1 MKRFLILLIAM
12 AIAVPF
18 GFAAGYLG
26 RLAHLPSS
34 LESALVFLSSA
45 VMTLVVIIYMNSPS
59 SPRSTGE
66 VYDPKDES
74 DLPGWER

>member
-18 GFAAGYLG
+18 GLAAGYLG
-26 RLAHLPSS
+26 RLAHLPSP

-45 VMTLVVIIYMNSPS
+45 AMTLVVIAWMNRS
-59 SPRSTGE
+59 SPRPTGE
-66 VYDPKDES
+66 VYYPKHEGDI
-74 DLPGWER
+74 PW